1 MSCNKVLTVVF
12 VQRPSEIL
20 LGYKKRGFG
29 ARKWNGFGGKVEI
42 GETIEEAAKRY
53 GGFGNVFELFKKYR

>member
-1 MSCNKVLTVVF
+1 M
-12 VQRPSEIL
+12 QRPSEIL